1 MVDATSQFIE
11 SLRDFLRKES
21 PPSAVHAA
29 DEAREPPLDLLR
41 QLGSLGYLTIGLPA
55 EWGGE
60 SESENDTFALVRM
73 MEEIGYHNLALG
85 HLAGRTIYAEQL
97 LLHFGT
103 AAQQAAWIPGLR
115 EGRFIFSVGIS
126 EPQAGSMQHLSR

>member
-85 HLAGRTIYAEQL
+85 HLAGLYDLRR
-97 LLHFGT
+97 
-103 AAQQAAWIPGLR
+103 AATPPLRHRRAAGGLD
-115 EGRFIFSVGIS
+115 
-126 EPQAGSMQHLSR
+126 SRSA